1 MKMIR
6 IAALALLVLAT
17 AAIAGIGRPEAA
29 GGADEASRL
38 GITVTGTGRV
48 ESVPDEAV
56 FSLGVSTHGETA
68 RDALAANSVAMR
80 RVLSALDSAGI
91 DRKDVKT
98 ETVSVGPDYDAE
110 GNSPAGFTA
119 RNSVSVR
126 IRDLSRA
133 GSVLDA
139 ASRAGAHEVQGP
151 MLTTTDRDAHEAEA
165 LKDAVANARKR
176 AEALADAAGVELG
189 RVTAVSEGFAGGPEP
204 VFGMRASADA
214 ASSAPIR
221 PGTEEIQATVTV
233 TFDIE

>member
-6 IAALALLVLAT
+6 ITALALLVLAT
-17 AAIAGIGRPEAA
+17 AAVAGIGRPEAA
-29 GGADEASRL
+29 GGADEEARL

-56 FSLGVSTHGETA
+56 FSLGVSTDGETA

-80 RVLSALDSAGI
+80 RVLAALDSAGI

-98 ETVSVGPDYDAE
+98 ETVSVGQYDYE
-110 GNSPAGFTA
+110 GKSRSGFTA

-126 IRDLSRA
+126 IRDLARA
-133 GSVLDA
+133 GGVLEA
-139 ASRAGAHEVQGP
+139 AARAGANEVQGP
-151 MLTTTDRDAHEAEA
+151 MLTRSDRDAHEAEA
-165 LKDAVANARKR
+165 LKKAVANARKR

-189 RVTAVSEGFAGGPEP
+189 RVTAISEGFSGGPEP
-204 VFGMRASADA
+204 VFGMRATADA